1 MFVAT
6 LYNYKATFVTLFN
19 LMHSVL
25 PIMRENNEDII
36 FNLQYFFDQQPYNK
50 QMMETFETVDS
61 KETSMESLQGSF

>member
-1 MFVAT
+1 MFVI
-6 LYNYKATFVTLFN
+6 LSN
-19 LMHSVL
+19 LMHFVL

-61 KETSMESLQGSF
+61 KETSMEVLLL

>member
-1 MFVAT
+1 MAT